1 MEQFKGGYCQVI
13 SSLDLW
19 QTSKEVPIL
28 QQQKKFPK
36 DLGKTRI
43 ENDEKFVQHCCG
55 IIKSW
60 QNPFEYNEKLVGL
73 S

>member
-1 MEQFKGGYCQVI
+1 MWILPSHIIAGLMANFKR
-13 SSLDLW
+13 SANLA
-19 QTSKEVPIL
+19 TRKN
-28 QQQKKFPK
+28 FPK

-43 ENDEKFVQHCCG
+43 ENDEKVVQHCCG